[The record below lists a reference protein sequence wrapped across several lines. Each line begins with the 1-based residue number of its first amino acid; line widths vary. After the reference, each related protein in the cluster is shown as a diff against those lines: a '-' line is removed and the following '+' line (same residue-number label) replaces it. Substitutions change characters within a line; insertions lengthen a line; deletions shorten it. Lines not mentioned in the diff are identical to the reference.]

1 MKLIEYMPPYLKNV
15 LEFIKIFET
24 EDIEIENMR
33 YLIDKVLKE
42 VIVKTATSYGLD
54 RYEKIYGIKNKAE
67 TIEARRM
74 NILFKINN
82 KVPYTLKW
90 LINTLNE
97 SIGKDNYKLIAKDYE
112 LYITINLAYTE
123 AAEMLKSN
131 LIKQIPA
138 NIQLEYELETTLNEY
153 IGGAIS
159 RCDYI
164 ILNAEAFEE
173 IEDVVLNQNNNTG
186 VAVIN
191 TGYIEIDPNT
201 DMVIKNE
208 DVDLNAKTGAKVS
221 RQDYMNIDVS
231 TEEKLEK
238 ILLNENNNLGLN
250 LVKQDYI
257 EIEEVL
263 K

>member
-54 RYEKIYGIKNKAE
+54 RYEKIYGIVNKAE

-74 NILFKINN
+74 NILFKMNN
-82 KVPYTLKW
+82 RVPYTLKW
-90 LINTLNE
+90 LTNTLNE
-97 SIGKDNYKLIAKDYE
+97 TIGKDNYKLVVKDYE

-123 AAEMLKSN
+123 VAEMIKFN

-138 NIQLEYELETTLNEY
+138 NIQLEYELETTLNEH

-159 RCDYI
+159 RCDYV

-173 IEDVVLNQNNNTG
+173 IKDIVLNQNNNIG
-186 VAVIN
+186 LSF
-191 TGYIEIDPNT
+191 
-201 DMVIKNE
+201 IK
-208 DVDLNAKTGAKVS
+208 K
-221 RQDYMNIDVS
+221 
-231 TEEKLEK
+231 
-238 ILLNENNNLGLN
+238 
-250 LVKQDYI
+250 DYI
-257 EIEEVL
+257 KIEEVQ

>member
-15 LEFIKIFET
+15 LEFIKIFDA
-24 EDIEIENMR
+24 EDIEIENIR
-33 YLIDKVLKE
+33 YLIDKMLKE
-42 VIVKTATSYGLD
+42 VIVKEATSYGLD

-90 LINTLNE
+90 LINTLDE
-97 SIGKDNYKLIAKDYE
+97 SIGKENYKLVSRDYE

-138 NIQLEYELETTLNEY
+138 NIQLDYELETTLNEY
-153 IGGAIS
+153 IGGVIS

-164 ILNAEAFEE
+164 ILNAEAFE
-173 IEDVVLNQNNNTG
+173 IIDNIVLKQNNNTG
-186 VAVIN
+186 GVVSN
-191 TGYIEIDPNT
+191 KEYLEIDPNT
-201 DMVIKNE
+201 DAEIKKE
-208 DVDLNAKTGAKVS
+208 IIDLSAETGAKVS
-221 RQDYMNIDVS
+221 RQEYIDIDVS
-231 TEEKLEK
+231 VENKKEDI
-238 ILLNENNNLGLN
+238 ILNQTNNVGLN
-250 LVKQDYI
+250 IINQDYI
-257 EIEEVL
+257 KIEEVQ